1 MKRLALLALTVL
13 LIPGGCPNDGGDG
26 GNSPAV
32 ARIGTSSTSGPAPLR
47 VTFTAVD
54 SSSSAGDIVRYAWNF
69 GDGTTSDQISPTHDF
84 TAPGRYTVK
93 LDVEDS
99 AGNVGT
105 ETVEIRAAGGPATAV
120 LSATPISGRAPLS
133 VRFDGRGSSAVD
145 DTIADYR
152 WDFDDGT
159 FAQTPAPIHVFL
171 QNGTYDV
178 TLRVTTGGGVEA
190 TATQRITVGGV
201 LGSLQFNGT
210 QLANLPLPAAQ
221 NLSALTLETWFN
233 ADAEGGA
240 ALSVGTGALVIRIEP
255 AGGRVVVQL
264 RGTDYP
270 ASSANL
276 SGTWRHLAV
285 AFDAAAGGTIYLD
298 GVAIG
303 TFSATGNVGVSGV
316 TAGFG
321 FRGKLSEVRLW
332 SVVRSAAEIA
342 AARNQRVG
350 ATTNLLGGWPLNEG
364 SGQSLRNVVSS
375 SNSGTL
381 GNSTAAESADPAW
394 STDGPPLP

>member
-1 MKRLALLALTVL
+1 MKRLVLLASLTL
-13 LIPGGCPNDGGDG
+13 LVPGGCPNDGGNG

-32 ARIGTSSTSGPAPLR
+32 ARIGTSSTTGPAPLR

-54 SSSSAGDIVRYAWNF
+54 SSSSAGDIVRYAWDF
-69 GDGTTSDQISPTHDF
+69 GDGTGSDQLSPTHDF
-84 TAPGRYTVK
+84 GAPGRYLVS

-105 ETVEIRAAGGPATAV
+105 ATVEIRAAGGPATAV
-120 LSATPISGRAPLS
+120 ISATPTSGRAPLS
-133 VRFDGRGSSAVD
+133 VRFDGRGSNAPD
-145 DTIADYR
+145 DTIVDYR
-152 WDFDDGT
+152 WSFDDGT

-178 TLRVTTGGGVEA
+178 TLQVTTGGGVEA
-190 TATQRITVGGV
+190 IATQRISVGGI

-240 ALSVGTGALVIRIEP
+240 ALSIGTGAMVIRIEP
-255 AGGRVVVQL
+255 GAGRVVVQL

-276 SGTWRHLAV
+276 
-285 AFDAAAGGTIYLD
+285 
-298 GVAIG
+298 
-303 TFSATGNVGVSGV
+303 
-316 TAGFG
+316 
-321 FRGKLSEVRLW
+321 
-332 SVVRSAAEIA
+332 
-342 AARNQRVG
+342 
-350 ATTNLLGGWPLNEG
+350 
-364 SGQSLRNVVSS
+364 
-375 SNSGTL
+375 
-381 GNSTAAESADPAW
+381 
-394 STDGPPLP
+394 